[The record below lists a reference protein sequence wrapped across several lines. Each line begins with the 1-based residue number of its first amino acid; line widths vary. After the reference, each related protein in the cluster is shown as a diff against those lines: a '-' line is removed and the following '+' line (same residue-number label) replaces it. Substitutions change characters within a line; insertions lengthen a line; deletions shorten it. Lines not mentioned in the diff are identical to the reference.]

1 MEIGDKDKQLIKKF
15 LRNIPLFE
23 NFPDDHIDQVV
34 EDFRIISVEKGEDI
48 VFRDDEGTDLFIV
61 VKGKARVSLLSRE
74 GQEFVLTAFRKGDF
88 FGEMSLIDG
97 KSRSANVVAEEETWL
112 GRLNRDRFMSTMK
125 QNPIIALD
133 LLTSIVERLR
143 KADDMIETLAFLD
156 VNERL
161 VKFIVQT
168 AMHDGDRD
176 ENGYYR
182 TKKRT
187 HLDLASNIGASREA
201 VTKALKVLSLKQ
213 AVMEKEGYFLVSPEA
228 YEQVA
233 DF

>member
-1 MEIGDKDKQLIKKF
+1 
-15 LRNIPLFE
+15 
-23 NFPDDHIDQVV
+23 
-34 EDFRIISVEKGEDI
+34 
-48 VFRDDEGTDLFIV
+48 
-61 VKGKARVSLLSRE
+61 
-74 GQEFVLTAFRKGDF
+74 
-88 FGEMSLIDG
+88 
-97 KSRSANVVAEEETWL
+97 
-112 GRLNRDRFMSTMK
+112 MK
-125 QNPIIALD
+125 QNPIIAFD

-156 VNERL
+156 VNDRL
-161 VKFIVQT
+161 VKFIAQS
-168 AMHDGDRD
+168 AKSDGDRD

-213 AVMEKEGYFLVSPEA
+213 SVMEKEGCFLVAPEA

-233 DF
+233 DI

>member
-1 MEIGDKDKQLIKKF
+1 MEIGDKEKQLIKKF

-23 NFPDDHIDQVV
+23 NFSDDHIDQVV
-34 EDFRIISVEKGEDI
+34 RDFRIISVGKGEDI
-48 VFRDDEGTDLFIV
+48 VFQADEGTDLFIV
-61 VKGKARVSLLSRE
+61 VKGRARVSLLSRE
-74 GQEFVLTAFRKGDF
+74 GQEFVLTTFKKGEF

-97 KSRSANVVAEEETWL
+97 KSRSANVIAEEETWL
-112 GRLNRDRFMSTMK
+112 GVLKREKFMSTMK
-125 QNPIIALD
+125 QNPIIAFD

-161 VKFIVQT
+161 VKFIVQS
-168 AMHDGDRD
+168 AQRDGDRD

-201 VTKALKVLSLKQ
+201 VTKALKVLLHKQ
-213 AVMEKEGYFLVSPEA
+213 TVIEKDGFFLVPPES
-228 YEQVA
+228 YEQISEV
-233 DF
+233 